1 MYTENALLFPE
12 DAIPLLEDKRGWQW
26 QQLVQRVED
35 LPAQHEE
42 RLAFMLL
49 MMRMNG
55 CMDCETDCYR
65 AMRGCHAC
73 SLQTLR
79 RYKGSDDDLLAGFE
93 NALTDVRE
101 YAQVDPRKRLCRERP
116 PFQHALPLALSSQ
129 ASPAPGDIALA
140 SIT

>member
-1 MYTENALLFPE
+1 MYTNNALLFPE

-35 LPAQHEE
+35 LPPQHEE
-42 RLAFMLL
+42 RLAFMLF

-73 SLQTLR
+73 SLQSLR
-79 RYKGSDDDLLAGFE
+79 RYKGSDDELLAGFE
-93 NALTDVRE
+93 SALTDVRE
-101 YAQVDPRKRLCRERP
+101 FAQVDQSQRLCRERP
-116 PFQHALPLALSSQ
+116 PFQHTLPLAQLPQ
-129 ASPAPGDIALA
+129 ASPALRGLALA
-140 SIT
+140 SVT

>member
-42 RLAFMLL
+42 RLAFMLF

-65 AMRGCHAC
+65 QCAVATPAAC
-73 SLQTLR
+73 KPCGVIRVATTTC
-79 RYKGSDDDLLAGFE
+79 LLVSR
-93 NALTDVRE
+93 TR
-101 YAQVDPRKRLCRERP
+101 
-116 PFQHALPLALSSQ
+116 
-129 ASPAPGDIALA
+129 
-140 SIT
+140 